1 MYGIIIDYNDKG
13 NYYKI
18 KTEEGI
24 YLAYQKRSNDF
35 FNIGDTVYFQK
46 DFIALDNKIIRMA
59 SNVIKY

>member
-13 NYYKI
+13 CYYKV

-24 YLAYQKRSNDF
+24 YLAYQKMSNDI

-46 DFIALDNKIIRMA
+46 DFIPLGNKIVKMA
-59 SNVIKY
+59 SNVRKY